1 MYGKEGDNSKEKKQW
16 GVIEKYKE
24 RMVKMKELEK
34 ELPIMTEEERLERQR
49 QEFKYQQNLLEL
61 CRTFQL
67 MGYEKSD
74 IFEGLRSLRF
84 EVSEDQTDFY
94 CNFIEEHKS
103 QSIREINADLWRFL
117 WEIEPPEMPVEPEQE
132 EKPYPREAVSSYM
145 CQIVVLNLLIDRI
158 DYLRSV
164 LNAGCFKMT
173 HFIDVGYDTKYVETM
188 KRIIEENPEMHTRDI
203 ARRVYHELYVVA
215 KHMCGFFYSIDKRD
229 FWSLRDTCRREW
241 KNRAK
246 LIRGG
251 QRDE

>member
-1 MYGKEGDNSKEKKQW
+1 MEEERN
-16 GVIEKYKE
+16 IEE
-24 RMVKMKELEK
+24 PML
-34 ELPIMTEEERLERQR
+34 TEEERLERQR

-67 MGYEKSD
+67 MGYEKKD
-74 IFEGLRSLRF
+74 IFESIKALRY
-84 EVSEDQTDFY
+84 EVSETQIEFY
-94 CNFIEEHKS
+94 CDYINDRKLKS
-103 QSIREINADLWRFL
+103 TQDINRDLWHFL
-117 WEIEPPEMPVEPEQE
+117 WELDPPPMPEPEPKQE
-132 EKPYPREAVSSYM
+132 KKYPKEAVSSYM

-173 HFIDVGYDTKYVETM
+173 HFIDAGYDTKYVETM
-188 KRIIEENPEMHTRDI
+188 KRVIEENPEMHTRDI
-203 ARRVYHELYVVA
+203 ARRVYHELYIDA

-241 KNRAK
+241 KNRTK
-246 LIRGG
+246 LIKGG